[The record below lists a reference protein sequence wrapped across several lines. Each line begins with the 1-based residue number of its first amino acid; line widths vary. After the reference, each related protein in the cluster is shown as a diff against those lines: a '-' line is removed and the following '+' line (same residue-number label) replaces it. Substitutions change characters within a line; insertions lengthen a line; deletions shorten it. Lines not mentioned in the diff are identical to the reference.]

1 MRVIQ
6 LFSLFLSLLLSLSI
20 SISFFFFERTGKR
33 TLEQGFFFLSEVR
46 EGEVKRKTIFQK
58 KKMKERRKKRYKRSV
73 SWEKRNLRKVIKE
86 ATVRRKREYEKFQNP
101 CWPWLNTKC
110 SFARSLAYFTLE
122 RKFDPLNIVVGF
134 LVSKIQKIF
143 IELFII
149 FLLGL
154 TSYNVEQKSR
164 HKKWHR
170 NIDLTKSFFGHGVE
184 QLSAP
189 RTLY

>member
-1 MRVIQ
+1 MDYISIFHLCALYSFSLSFSPFSSLSVSLS
-6 LFSLFLSLLLSLSI
+6 LFSSSNELAKEHS
-20 SISFFFFERTGKR
+20 RMV
-33 TLEQGFFFLSEVR
+33 EQGFFFLSEVR
-46 EGEVKRKTIFQK
+46 EGKVKRKTIFQK
-58 KKMKERRKKRYKRSV
+58 KNDRKKKKRYKRSV

-86 ATVRRKREYEKFQNP
+86 ATVRRKREYEKFRNP

-164 HKKWHR
+164 HKK
-170 NIDLTKSFFGHGVE
+170 
-184 QLSAP
+184 
-189 RTLY
+189 